1 MKYIIFGGSGFLG
14 TKITEF
20 LIQGG
25 HDVVIVDIR
34 PSKIKDAKFLERN
47 LLNPIFPDDSL
58 KFPDVC
64 INLTGK
70 IIFGRWNESFKQLIY
85 DTRIT
90 ATRNIAHLYKN
101 PIYKPKKHIQASAV
115 GIYGD
120 HQERVIDEDSA
131 HGDSF
136 LADLV
141 RDWENEANKIGEQEI
156 EVKILR
162 NAFIFGKEG
171 FLKKVLPFF
180 KLGLGGPF
188 GKGNYYLPWIHI
200 DDCARMY
207 IRASQDEGFQ
217 SIVNAVSE
225 EQVLYK
231 DFVKTLAHI
240 LHKPYLFYI
249 PKFTLYLLYGE
260 FAKEITFSQRVSS
273 KYFQKNTF
281 NTLSHALENILESK

>member
-14 TKITEF
+14 KKISEF
-20 LIQGG
+20 LLQGG
-25 HDVVIVDIR
+25 HEVVVVDIR
-34 PSKIKDAKFLERN
+34 PSKIEGVKFLERN
-47 LLNPIFPDDSL
+47 LLNPITPDDEL
-58 KFPDVC
+58 KFPDIC

-70 IIFGRWNESFKQLIY
+70 LIFGRWNEAFKQAIY

-90 ATRNIAHLYKN
+90 ATRNISHLYSN

-120 HQERVIDEDSA
+120 HQDRVIDEDSA

-141 RDWENEANKIGEQEI
+141 RDWESEANKIKEK
-156 EVKILR
+156 EVEVNIIRNSFIL
-162 NAFIFGKEG
+162 GKEG
-171 FLKKVLPFF
+171 FLQKVLPFF

-188 GKGNYYLPWIHI
+188 GRGNYYLPWVHI

-207 IRASQDEGFQ
+207 IRASQSDDFYGV
-217 SIVNAVSE
+217 VNAVSE

-231 DFVKTLAHI
+231 DFVKTLAH
-240 LHKPYLFYI
+240 LLKKPYLFYI

-260 FAKEITFSQRVSS
+260 FAREITLSQRVSS
-273 KYFQKNTF
+273 KHFSKNTF
-281 NTLSHALENILESK
+281 TTLSNALDDILNKK